1 MNYLAEINRFYD
13 WLETNSLPKSA
24 IALWNALM
32 HTNNRADWK
41 TEFAVAISVL
51 ELKTGFKRSELFKA
65 RNILIQKERIKCN
78 SRAGNNSAVYQ
89 IIPFCVHNTDASAD
103 ANAKKTEKTKICVH
117 NTDASADT
125 SADTSADA
133 NGDYKINYTKLNKT
147 FFSKKDKQQVVYP
160 KKNENDFS
168 EKIFSEQNQ
177 VTNQESFT
185 KSVNSEEEKRKKV
198 APKKEKRFFDD
209 VYTLASE
216 STENVAG
223 SFVNQPT
230 ESRSVCFEK
239 TENANKSVLNDD
251 FYSSEVNVP
260 QKKKSLLKQKETTSK
275 FIPPSVSEV
284 AEYCQERNNDVLPEK
299 FVDFYTGKGWMIGKN
314 KMKDWRAC
322 VRTWEKNNKNQN
334 NQYKKTYVKKE
345 ENIEPTIGRMKL
357 SDVKKMMTGWD

>member
-1 MNYLAEINRFYD
+1 MNYLDLINSFWKLRKEIGFSPAEADVYYYLLNKANESF
-13 WLETNSLPKSA
+13 WSKSLKVSTNLACVELEMSRPTF
-24 IALWNALM
+24 
-32 HTNNRADWK
+32 T
-41 TEFAVAISVL
+41 
-51 ELKTGFKRSELFKA
+51 KA
-65 RNILIQKERIKCN
+65 RNKLKQKNLIDFIE
-78 SRAGNNSAVYQ
+78 GNRNTKTQYT
-89 IIPFCVHNTDASAD
+89 IIDSVKNFNVSINASINTSVNASAYVSVYHD
-103 ANAKKTEKTKICVH
+103 IGKDIRHKTK
-117 NTDASADT
+117 
-125 SADTSADA
+125 
-133 NGDYKINYTKLNKT
+133 TKD
-147 FFSKKDKQQVVYP
+147 FSLKKDKQQVVYP

-168 EKIFSEQNQ
+168 EKNFSEQNQ

-251 FYSSEVNVP
+251 FYSNEVNVP
-260 QKKKSLLKQKETTSK
+260 QKKKSLLKQKETASK